1 MHFPTRTHATLLAR
15 LAGGAGADASAWGEF
30 VERYGELIRGF
41 VRRQGLQPADCDDIL
56 QDVLVALTRALP
68 GFQYDPSRGRFRS
81 YLKTIALRAMFRRR
95 AERGGE
101 VHLADLEDATRAA
114 DRDQAVEQAWEHEW
128 QQYHAR
134 IAMRAIESE
143 FNAGDRRAF
152 QRYAV
157 EGADA
162 RVVAD
167 ELGITL
173 DQVYQAKSRILRRLA
188 ELIEQQIAEEGL
200 TGARQRPK
208 PGAAPVR
215 RSEANGRRASRIPC
229 PASRTGIDRKRR
241 CWRGCGQPAAHLACP
256 TFPATTTCAS
266 WAAAGRASSTEPSNA
281 PRADPSP

>member
-1 MHFPTRTHATLLAR
+1 MQFPTRTHATLLAR

-68 GFQYDPSRGRFRS
+68 GFEYDPARGLFRS

-114 DRDQAVEQAWEHEW
+114 DRDQAVERAWEHEW

-134 IAMRAIESE
+134 LAMRAIESE
-143 FNAGDRRAF
+143 FNGSDRRAF

-167 ELGITL
+167 ELGMTL

-188 ELIEQQIAEEGL
+188 DLIEQQVAEEG
-200 TGARQRPK
+200 
-208 PGAAPVR
+208 
-215 RSEANGRRASRIPC
+215 
-229 PASRTGIDRKRR
+229 
-241 CWRGCGQPAAHLACP
+241 
-256 TFPATTTCAS
+256 
-266 WAAAGRASSTEPSNA
+266 
-281 PRADPSP
+281 